1 MMAKAFPEST
11 QPAITAEKGLLLER
25 ARHWKEIQSLMDK
38 EPNRDLNSSKYLK
51 WLQLVAECSV
61 CPFACNIIN

>member
-11 QPAITAEKGLLLER
+11 QPAITAEEGLLLER
-25 ARHWKEIQSLMDK
+25 ARHWREIQSLVDN
-38 EPNRDLNSSKYLK
+38 EPNEDLNSPKYLK

-61 CPFACNIIN
+61 CLFTCNIIN